1 MALNEKIIT
10 GRRFRQKIND
20 MWVRFSFWTKAADVE
35 FEDGKNAQQKVD
47 GISSQISE
55 LKASLLLLNKDV
67 SEIQVVAS
75 LPSDASAHK
84 NTLYIVK

>member
-47 GISSQISE
+47 GIRDRKS
-55 LKASLLLLNKDV
+55 
-67 SEIQVVAS
+67 VV
-75 LPSDASAHK
+75 
-84 NTLYIVK
+84 